1 MRSLRSATRHVFVSP
16 TTLVLTCPHRL
27 STHAGLWVFGASPV
41 MAPALLEQIVSD
53 YVVGSG
59 IDPSVLLHVNQTGC
73 TYSPKL

>member
-1 MRSLRSATRHVFVSP
+1 M
-16 TTLVLTCPHRL
+16 

>member
-1 MRSLRSATRHVFVSP
+1 MAMNIDGRSMRWPAQ
-16 TTLVLTCPHRL
+16 
-27 STHAGLWVFGASPV
+27 APV